1 MILTVSAQVN
11 WRMDWI
17 KTAQAELERQG
28 LAGWLL
34 YDFRGSNPVAKRFLD
49 LGGGLL
55 SRRVFLYLPAVGTPT
70 LLLHAIERGSLP
82 ELPFKVRAYSSRESL
97 KEELKK
103 MLPQAKVALEYSPDN
118 DIPYISHVDA
128 GTVDM
133 LRGLGVEVVSSAD
146 LLQAFSAW
154 TPEQLDA
161 HLKAAEHVL
170 QAKDIT
176 FEFLSLQTQMGTTIR
191 ETTLQ
196 KVITDYFDAQG
207 LEYDHPPIVGF
218 GPHAGDPHYSPKA
231 GADAVL
237 KPGDA
242 VLVDLWAKLPE
253 QDAPY
258 ADITWMGCYGE
269 PSEKLQEVWETVR
282 DARDLAVATIQ
293 KAYGEGRYPQGR
305 EIDRATRDFIT
316 GKGYGDAFIHRT
328 GHSLGTRHTHGEAVH
343 LDDFETRDTRELR
356 PGIAVTV
363 EPGVYLKDFGVRS
376 EINLVLEEGGPRVTT
391 EEQREL
397 VVVPVPGS

>member
-1 MILTVSAQVN
+1 
-11 WRMDWI
+11 MDWI
-17 KTAQAELERQG
+17 ETAQAELERQG

-55 SRRVFLYLPAVGTPT
+55 SRRVFLYVPAVGTPT

-82 ELPFKVRAYSSRESL
+82 ELPFEVRVYSSRESL

-118 DIPYISHVDA
+118 DVPYVSHVDA

-133 LRGLGVEVVSSAD
+133 LRSLHVEVVSSAD

-154 TPEQLDA
+154 TPEQLAA

-170 QAKDIT
+170 QAKDIA

-196 KVITDYFDAQG
+196 KVITDYFDSQG

-218 GPHAGDPHYSPKA
+218 GSHAGDPHYSPKA

-237 KPGDA
+237 TPGDA
-242 VLVDLWAKLPE
+242 VLIDLWAKLPE
-253 QDAPY
+253 KSAPY

-269 PSEKLQEVWETVR
+269 PSEKLLEVWKTVR

-293 KAYGEGRYPQGR
+293 QVYDEGRHPQGR
-305 EIDRATRDFIT
+305 EIDRATRDFIS

-328 GHSLGTRHTHGEAVH
+328 GHSLGTQHTHGEAVH

-356 PGIAVTV
+356 PGVAVTV

-397 VVVPVPGS
+397 VVVPVAGS

>member
-1 MILTVSAQVN
+1 MN
-11 WRMDWI
+11 WI
-17 KTAQAELERQG
+17 ETAQAELQKEN

-55 SRRVFLYLPAVGTPT
+55 SRRVFLFVPATGTPT

-82 ELPFKVRAYSSRESL
+82 ELPFEIRAYSSRQSL
-97 KEELKK
+97 EKELEHL
-103 MLPQAKVALEYSPDN
+103 LPQAKIALEYSPDN
-118 DIPYISHVDA
+118 DIPYVSHVDA

-133 LRGLGVEVVSSAD
+133 LRSLNVEVVSSAD

-154 TPEQLDA
+154 TPEQLAA
-161 HLKAAEHVL
+161 HLTAAEHVL
-170 QAKDIT
+170 QAKDIA
-176 FEFLSLQTQMGTTIR
+176 FEFLALQTQMGTTIH

-196 KVITDYFDAQG
+196 KVITDYFDAQK
-207 LEYDHPPIVGF
+207 LEYDHAPIVGF
-218 GPHAGDPHYSPKA
+218 GPHAGDPHYSPQA

-242 VLVDLWAKLPE
+242 ILIDLWAKLPE
-253 QDAPY
+253 KNAPY

-269 PSEKLQEVWETVR
+269 PSEKLQAVWETVR

-293 KAYGEGRYPQGR
+293 QAYDAGRYPQGR
-305 EIDRATRDFIT
+305 EIDRATRDFIAS
-316 GKGYGDAFIHRT
+316 KGYGDAFFHRT
-328 GHSLGTRHTHGEAVH
+328 GHSLGTQHTHGEAVH

-356 PGIAVTV
+356 PGVAVTV
-363 EPGVYLKDFGVRS
+363 EPGVYLADFGVRS
-376 EINLVLEEGGPRVTT
+376 EINLVLEESGPRVTT

-397 VVVPVPGS
+397 IVIP